1 MSLLKDTLQII
12 FNIRKLR
19 EGDPTVWERSIRH
32 FEKNDKKNGTK
43 EDLIIFTGSS
53 SIAYWKSLTD
63 DMAPLTV
70 LNRGFGGSQIPD
82 VIHYIDRIII
92 PYRPKGIVFYAGEN
106 DITGLFISKKKS
118 AEEVRNSFQKFCEK
132 IFSLYKTVPIYF
144 ISIKPPKRRKKYW
157 TEINKA
163 NLLIEEYCSSIDN
176 LNFINIVDSM
186 LNDDGSVKHDI
197 FKWDGIHLN
206 AEGYKILIGIVKP
219 VLMSAF
225 RIKIW

>member
-132 IFSLYKTVPIYF
+132 IFYVF
-144 ISIKPPKRRKKYW
+144 KR
-157 TEINKA
+157 
-163 NLLIEEYCSSIDN
+163 
-176 LNFINIVDSM
+176 
-186 LNDDGSVKHDI
+186 
-197 FKWDGIHLN
+197 
-206 AEGYKILIGIVKP
+206 
-219 VLMSAF
+219 
-225 RIKIW
+225 